1 MIDFELSEEQRVLQA
16 SVREMC
22 ERLIIPNARRWDEE
36 ERFPHEIVPALGDMG
51 LLGMQIPEAYGGAG
65 MRFHDYVIALEEV
78 ARADASVGLTMASH
92 NSLCTGHIYLAG
104 NDAQKQKYLPRLA
117 SGKALGAWGLT
128 EPGSGSD
135 AGAARTRAVRK
146 SAGSAGWAGWA
157 GSAGSAGSATSDRW
171 VINGTKTFI
180 TQGSVGEIFVILAST
195 SPDKKAKG
203 LTAFIIERGTPGFR
217 TGKRIEKMGLHA
229 SDTTELVLEEVEVD
243 DGQRLGEIDHG
254 FFDTLRILDKGR
266 IGIGAWSIGIGRAAF
281 EAARRYAKD
290 RVQFDKPIG
299 EFQAIQH
306 MLADMATELDA
317 ARLLVWRAAW
327 MQDQGRRTTAE
338 SSIAKYYAARATM
351 RACNA
356 AVQIHGGYG
365 YTREYDVERYL
376 RDAKLAEI
384 GEGTNEVQKMVIA
397 RELLRA
403 AAETGNAAAG
413 G

>member
-22 ERLIIPNARRWDEE
+22 ERLIVPNARRWDEE
-36 ERFPHEIVPALGDMG
+36 ERFPHEIVPALGEMG

-65 MRFHDYVIALEEV
+65 MKFHDYVIALEEV

-92 NSLCTGHIYLAG
+92 NSLCTGHIYLAA

-135 AGAARTRAVRK
+135 AGAARTRAVRN
-146 SAGSAGWAGWA
+146 GN
-157 GSAGSAGSATSDRW
+157 RW

-217 TGKRIEKMGLHA
+217 TGKKIEKMGLHA
-229 SDTTELVLEEVEVD
+229 SDTTELVLEEVEVGD
-243 DGQRLGEIDHG
+243 EQRLGEIDHG

-290 RVQFDKPIG
+290 RVQFDKPIA
-299 EFQAIQH
+299 EFQAIAH

-365 YTREYDVERYL
+365 YTREFDVERYL

-397 RELLRA
+397 RELLRD
-403 AAETGNAAAG
+403 AAETSNAASG
-413 G
+413 

>member
-22 ERLIIPNARRWDEE
+22 ERLIVPNARRWDEE
-36 ERFPHEIVPALGDMG
+36 ERFPHEIVPALGEMG

-65 MRFHDYVIALEEV
+65 MKFHDYVIALEEV

-92 NSLCTGHIYLAG
+92 NSLCTGHIYLAA

-146 SAGSAGWAGWA
+146 GTSSAGV
-157 GSAGSAGSATSDRW
+157 DRW

-229 SDTTELVLEEVEVD
+229 SDTTELVLEDVEIGD
-243 DGQRLGEIDHG
+243 EQRLGEIDHG

-290 RVQFDKPIG
+290 RVQFDKPIA

-365 YTREYDVERYL
+365 YTREFDVERYL

-403 AAETGNAAAG
+403 AAEASNATAG

>member
-22 ERLIIPNARRWDEE
+22 ERLIIPNARRWDQE
-36 ERFPHEIVPALGDMG
+36 ERFPHEIVPAMGEMG

-65 MRFHDYVIALEEV
+65 MKFHDYVIALEEV
-78 ARADASVGLTMASH
+78 AHADASVGLTMASH
-92 NSLCTGHIYLAG
+92 NSLCTGHIYLAA
-104 NDAQKQKYLPRLA
+104 NEAQKQKYLPRLA

-146 SAGSAGWAGWA
+146 GNGW
-157 GSAGSAGSATSDRW
+157 SIT
-171 VINGTKTFI
+171 GTKTFI
-180 TQGSVGEIFVILAST
+180 TQGSVAEIYVVLAST
-195 SPDKKAKG
+195 NPDKKAKG

-229 SDTTELVLEEVEVD
+229 SDTTELVLEDVEVGD
-243 DGQRLGEIDHG
+243 EQRLGDIDQG

-281 EAARRYAKD
+281 EAARRYAKE
-290 RVQFDKPIG
+290 RVQFDKPIA

-365 YTREYDVERYL
+365 YTREFDVERYL

-397 RELLRA
+397 RELLRE
-403 AAETGNAAAG
+403 AAETGQTGQAG
-413 G
+413 QTG